1 MIVEKLN
8 RRFHLTWG
16 VYCAVL
22 KLIRLRVKEFEL
34 IIF

>member
-16 VYCAVL
+16 VL

-34 IIF
+34 IKF